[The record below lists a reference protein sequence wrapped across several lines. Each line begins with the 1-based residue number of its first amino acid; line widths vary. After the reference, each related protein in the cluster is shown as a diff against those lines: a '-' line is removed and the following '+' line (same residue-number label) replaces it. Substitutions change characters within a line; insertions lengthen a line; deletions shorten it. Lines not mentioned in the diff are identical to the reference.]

1 MYFPPLLPFMYSLF
15 FFFFTL
21 YYIFRNKIFWFLVFF
36 FFPKLGSFSW
46 YTQGAEQSLPAE
58 KARRDQ
64 EKKGNWLERR
74 KDVPGFDAFHI
85 GTWKCAVYSVYS
97 MYSMYSG
104 TRTTEVGGGPGTLR
118 ETHVGRSGNK
128 GTCNIS
134 EMGLENWENWV
145 KTERTEKT
153 WEKWKGDELVFL
165 MQHIEIGVAIVDADM
180 GYGIW
185 EYGRQEPYD
194 E

>member
-1 MYFPPLLPFMYSLF
+1 MEVSPD
-15 FFFFTL
+15 
-21 YYIFRNKIFWFLVFF
+21 I
-36 FFPKLGSFSW
+36 PKGQNSPYQLR
-46 YTQGAEQSLPAE
+46 

-134 EMGLENWENWV
+134 EMGLEN
-145 KTERTEKT
+145 
-153 WEKWKGDELVFL
+153 
-165 MQHIEIGVAIVDADM
+165 
-180 GYGIW
+180 
-185 EYGRQEPYD
+185 
-194 E
+194 